1 MKFDDLPFVVKII
14 VIVICIPIFLILG
27 LLYCIFCDI
36 YEKTFHRGRYEEREH
51 YRSYY

>member
-1 MKFDDLPFVVKII
+1 MKFEDLPLPVKII
-14 VIVICIPIFLILG
+14 ILAFCIPLFLIIA

-51 YRSYY
+51 YRSF